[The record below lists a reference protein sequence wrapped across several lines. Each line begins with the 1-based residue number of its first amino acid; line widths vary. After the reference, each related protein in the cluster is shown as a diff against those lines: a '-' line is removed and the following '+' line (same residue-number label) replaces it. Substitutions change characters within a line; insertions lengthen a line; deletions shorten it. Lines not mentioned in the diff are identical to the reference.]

1 VSLAKVLEAAG
12 AGDELTKVVMI
23 SAPDGYRALFS
34 FGELFQSFSGRRI
47 MLAESDNGKS
57 LEGQRGG
64 KYRVIVPEELVDDR
78 DVVAVD
84 RIEVIDLKPVAK
96 IREQ

>member
-1 VSLAKVLEAAG
+1 
-12 AGDELTKVVMI
+12 
-23 SAPDGYRALFS
+23 
-34 FGELFQSFSGRRI
+34 
-47 MLAESDNGKS
+47 
-57 LEGQRGG
+57 
-64 KYRVIVPEELVDDR
+64 VIVPEELVDDR